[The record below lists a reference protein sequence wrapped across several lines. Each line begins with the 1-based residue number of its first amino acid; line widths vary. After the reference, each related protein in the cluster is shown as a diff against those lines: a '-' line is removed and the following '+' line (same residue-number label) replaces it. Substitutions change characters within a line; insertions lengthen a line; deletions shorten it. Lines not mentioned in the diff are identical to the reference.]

1 MSDSSCLMH
10 YFSMFGYQIIN
21 MLLLSLWISDETL
34 FLVFSILLLGVW
46 ISDETSLLMFNIL
59 LLGVW
64 MSDKTFLLVFDML
77 LLAICYLMRHSFLC
91 LIYYFSVFVTR

>member
-34 FLVFSILLLGVW
+34 FLVFNILLLGVW
-46 ISDETSLLMFNIL
+46 ISDETLLSY
-59 LLGVW
+59 V
-64 MSDKTFLLVFDML
+64 
-77 LLAICYLMRHSFLC
+77 
-91 LIYYFSVFVTR
+91 